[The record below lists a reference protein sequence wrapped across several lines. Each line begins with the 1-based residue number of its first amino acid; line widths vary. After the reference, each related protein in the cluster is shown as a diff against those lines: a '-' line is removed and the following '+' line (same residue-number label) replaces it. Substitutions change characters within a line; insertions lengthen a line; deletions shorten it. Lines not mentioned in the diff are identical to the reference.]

1 MPYPSE
7 HSARLKDPSRY
18 ERFRRENDKFGPG
31 IHAVWG
37 ITADGKAELQAIRFD
52 VAKFSVAEAKAWL
65 KEHGHKPI
73 LFEPASEKAEGSA
86 ESLAGQGEEFLVVEA
101 ASGEGPT
108 GRIRVMGVAY
118 SGGKMRLPGWRHPV
132 VVDLAGLEVPD
143 AVPLLTNHENRTGAR
158 VGMVKARVDGQVLV
172 VEGEILSSSGQA
184 RGIVEQA
191 RAGAEWQLSIGA
203 EVLEWDLVRSR
214 RVVNGLELRDD
225 VQSPG
230 RREVIALGPRVEVD
244 RHVCVRALARPR
256 GGSAMG
262 SGRPPAGRQSPST
275 RTEQNVAEWRQSEP
289 CDFVHDPARTVP
301 SAPDPHVLSEIERII
316 ACFCRADRS
325 PLHRVGCDRS
335 PGWWCRSARENR
347 LMA

>member
-1 MPYPSE
+1 MPYPTE

-108 GRIRVMGVAY
+108 GRIRVTGVAY

-158 VGMVKARVDGQVLV
+158 VGMVKARVDGDRCWWSRGRFSPPAARP
-172 VEGEILSSSGQA
+172 GESSSRPG
-184 RGIVEQA
+184 
-191 RAGAEWQLSIGA
+191 
-203 EVLEWDLVRSR
+203 
-214 RVVNGLELRDD
+214 
-225 VQSPG
+225 PG
-230 RREVIALGPRVEVD
+230 R
-244 RHVCVRALARPR
+244 
-256 GGSAMG
+256 
-262 SGRPPAGRQSPST
+262 SGNSPSARRCWSGTWCARVASSTARST
-275 RTEQNVAEWRQSEP
+275 RG
-289 CDFVHDPARTVP
+289 
-301 SAPDPHVLSEIERII
+301 
-316 ACFCRADRS
+316 RS
-325 PLHRVGCDRS
+325 TT
-335 PGWWCRSARENR
+335 
-347 LMA
+347 